1 MDNQTPTTAADSAS
15 STAAATA
22 IAAAATPPVFLGDE
36 AALRAAAPQLA
47 DAISA
52 RLASWDVVAATID
65 SVDSDGATASLSE
78 GRKGKIPQR
87 AFGNPAPS
95 AGQKLLLLLESDGPE
110 FLLSHDK
117 VERLRLWAAASLAS
131 EMGLLVE
138 GTVVAKSSS
147 GLSVDIG
154 MRAFL
159 PAKQSGVE
167 RGADLESLVG
177 QKLAFG
183 ISKFDRRTGTV
194 ELARRALVQAE
205 RAERKRALVEKLR
218 EGAILEGV
226 VKNLTDYGAF
236 VDLGGMDGLLHISDM
251 SWTRVKHARDVVSP
265 GDEIRVQVLKYD
277 AAAGKISL
285 GLKQLEQDP
294 FTVIATKYPA
304 GTRVSGKITNVTDFG
319 AFLEL
324 EPGVEG
330 LIHVSEMS
338 WSRIKHPSSAM
349 KVGDTVDAQVLE
361 VDTTARKIRLG
372 TKQLQ
377 KNPWT
382 LVEENYPIG
391 TVIRSTVRSIVD
403 YGLFVSMQEGI
414 DGFVHVSDLSWTQRV
429 RHPGDLYKVGDD
441 IEVVVLNI
449 DLENE
454 RISLGVKQAQE
465 NPWQLLADRHP
476 HGSKFKGKVM
486 RITDFGAFIEV
497 EPGIE
502 GLVHVSEL
510 RDDRV
515 AHPGDVVQEGELV
528 EVRVLDV
535 DPETR
540 KISLSMRALVA
551 PDDYRAFMDNEKLG
565 RASLGEVFGEQLA
578 AVKKSDE

>member
-1 MDNQTPTTAADSAS
+1 VTSEPSTTAAEAPSL
-15 STAAATA
+15 STPAG
-22 IAAAATPPVFLGDE
+22 TPPVFLGDA
-36 AALRAAAPQLA
+36 AALRAVAPQLA
-47 DAISA
+47 DAIDA
-52 RLASWDVVAATID
+52 RLASWEVVEASVE
-65 SVDSDGATASLSE
+65 SVDDESALASFGE
-78 GRKGKIPQR
+78 GRQGRIPKKS
-87 AFGNPAPS
+87 FGAPAPK
-95 AGQKLLLLLESDGPE
+95 AGEKIRVLLENDGPDYA
-110 FLLSHDK
+110 LSHDK

-131 EMGLLVE
+131 EQGLLVE

-154 MRAFL
+154 LRAFL
-159 PAKQSGVE
+159 PARQSGVE
-167 RGADLESLVG
+167 RGADLEQLVG
-177 QKLAFG
+177 QKLVFG

-205 RAERKRALVEKLR
+205 RAERKKATMEKLR

-236 VDLGGMDGLLHISDM
+236 IDLGGIDGLLHVSDM
-251 SWTRVKHARDVVSP
+251 SWSRVKHPRDLLSP
-265 GDEIRVQVLKYD
+265 GDEVRVQVLKYD

-294 FTVIATKYPA
+294 FTAIAAKYPA
-304 GTRVSGKITNVTDFG
+304 GARVSGKITSVTDFG

-324 EPGVEG
+324 EPGIEG

-338 WSRIKHPSSAM
+338 WARVKHPSHAM
-349 KVGDTVDAQVLE
+349 KVGDQVDAQVLE
-361 VDTTARKIRLG
+361 IDTTARKIRLG

-377 KNPWT
+377 KNPWE

-391 TVIRSTVRSIVD
+391 TVIRSTVRSVVD
-403 YGLFVSMQEGI
+403 YGLFVGMQEGI

-476 HGSKFKGKVM
+476 SGSRFKGKVM
-486 RITDFGAFIEV
+486 RVTDFGAFIEV

-510 RDDRV
+510 RDERV
-515 AHPGDVVQEGELV
+515 EHPGDVVQEGEVV

-535 DPETR
+535 DPEAR
-540 KISLSMRALVA
+540 KISLSMRAMTA
-551 PDDYRAFMDNEKLG
+551 PDDYRQFMNDDKLG
-565 RASLGEVFGEQLA
+565 RASLGEVFGDKL
-578 AVKKSDE
+578 KKGE